1 MAHRNPRIRLLAHGF
16 ARDFSDSTTLI
27 FCVAAFLDAILGDRP
42 YKYHQYDRAI
52 ATVRGRRD
60 TALIRRF
67 LYGGRDGVPNFSH
80 DIQEFLCLLLALN
93 ERKNFGLCTYPSF
106 ELNAPPARRD
116 RYRHLLSA
124 VLSISCNGS
133 LPSLSI
139 RTVLLSAS
147 NGTVGPLL
155 DPVGSAIL

>member
-27 FCVAAFLDAILGDRP
+27 SCMAVFLDAILGHRP

-52 ATVRGRRD
+52 ATVHGRRD
-60 TALIRRF
+60 TTVRGRF
-67 LYGGRDGVPNFSH
+67 VYGGRDGVPDFCHNV
-80 DIQEFLCLLLALN
+80 QEFFCLLLALN
-93 ERKNFGLCTYPSF
+93 ERKNFGLCAYPSF
-106 ELNAPPARRD
+106 ELNAPPARCD
-116 RYRHLLSA
+116 RYRHSLSI
-124 VLSISCNGS
+124 VLSIICNGS

-139 RTVLLSAS
+139 RAVLLSAS

-155 DPVGSAIL
+155 DPVASAIL